1 MPKPQ
6 IAARIDDRLD
16 EKVEEVI
23 EEEDMSSRSE
33 ATRFLVERGVRDW
46 ERTQSGRADSGLVET
61 LTTQVA
67 AMLVSFAFVIGV
79 TTAFGLVG
87 YYTGVSVASTLLAP
101 AALIVVASYL
111 GFFRAIDER
120 LEQHPTEIGSGVTES

>member
-1 MPKPQ
+1 MPKPNLS
-6 IAARIDDRLD
+6 ARIDERLD
-16 EKVEEVI
+16 EKVEEII

-46 ERTQSGRADSGLVET
+46 ERTQGEAAESGLVQT
-61 LTTQVA
+61 LTTQIA
-67 AMLVSFAFVIGV
+67 AVLATFAFVLGV
-79 TTAFGLVG
+79 LTAFGLVG
-87 YYTGVSVASTLLAP
+87 YYTGLSVASTLLAP

-120 LEQHPTEIGSGVTES
+120 LEQEPTEIGAGVTES